1 MKEIKCPHC
10 GKLFAIDESNY
21 ESIVKQIRNHEFNDE
36 LEKREAEYNKKLE
49 LEKELVVQELENKSS
64 AKLNEQK
71 AEIENLKNQLKLM
84 EKEHENDINLKTSSL
99 KEEINTLN
107 ATKQAEI
114 DSIKASKDKE
124 IVEVN
129 LKANEIVSNLKNQ
142 IEVLKEQA
150 KNINTEKELAVS
162 KALNELKEA
171 KDSEINNAKN
181 ELEIYKNEMTNK
193 LDSLKTNYEQQ
204 LSAKQELVDYYKD
217 FKLRMSTKMIGES
230 LEQHCANEFNKN
242 RMGMF
247 RNAYFEKDNEVVE
260 GSKGDFVFRDF
271 DEDGVEIISIMFEM
285 KNEADTTS
293 TKHKNE
299 DFFDKL
305 DKDRNRKKCEYAVLV
320 SLLESDSELYNEGI
334 VDVSYRYPKMYV
346 IRPQFF
352 IPLITLL
359 RNATLNATEYKKQ
372 LLIEKNNNLD
382 IAHFE
387 ENMENFKVAFGKNF
401 ETASKKF
408 STAIDEIDKTIDH
421 LKKVKENLLSSDRQ
435 LRLANDKAQDLTI
448 KKLTKNAPSL
458 AEKFSQV
465 PEKDSGTVEVLEVDC
480 VCDI

>member
-10 GKLFAIDESNY
+10 GQLFTIDESNY
-21 ESIVKQIRNHEFNDE
+21 DSIVKQIRDYEFYDE
-36 LEKREAEYNKKLE
+36 LKKREAEYNEKLE
-49 LEKELVVQELENKSS
+49 LQKELVAKDLMGKATV
-64 AKLNEQK
+64 KLNEQK
-71 AEIENLKNQLKLM
+71 AEIESLKNQLKLV
-84 EKEHENDINLKTSSL
+84 EKEHENELNLKTSSL

-107 ATKQAEI
+107 ATKQSEI
-114 DSIKASKDKE
+114 NKITASKDIE
-124 IVEVN
+124 ISE
-129 LKANEIVSNLKNQ
+129 LKSKANATVLDLKSKIEILNQQVKNGD
-142 IEVLKEQA
+142 
-150 KNINTEKELAVS
+150 TEKELAVN
-162 KALNELKEA
+162 KAISELKET
-171 KDSEINNAKN
+171 KDLEINKAKN
-181 ELEIYKNEMTNK
+181 ELEIYKSEMANK
-193 LDSLKTNYEQQ
+193 FDSMKDSYEQQ

-217 FKLRMSTKMIGES
+217 FKTKMSTKMIGES

-359 RNATLNATEYKKQ
+359 RNAALNATEYKKQ

-401 ETASKKF
+401 EIASKKF

-435 LRLANDKAQDLTI
+435 LRLANDKAQDLSI

-458 AEKFSQV
+458 AEKFK
-465 PEKDSGTVEVLEVDC
+465 ENK
-480 VCDI
+480 

>member
-10 GKLFAIDESNY
+10 GQLFTIDESNY
-21 ESIVKQIRNHEFNDE
+21 DSIVKQIRDHEFYDE
-36 LEKREAEYNKKLE
+36 LKKREAEYNEKLE
-49 LEKELVVQELENKSS
+49 LQKELVEKDLMGRTNV
-64 AKLNEQK
+64 KLNEQK
-71 AEIENLKNQLKLM
+71 AEIESLKNQLKLV
-84 EKEHENDINLKTSSL
+84 EKEHENELNLKTSSL

-107 ATKQAEI
+107 ATRQGEI
-114 DSIKASKDKE
+114 DKITASKDIE
-124 IVEVN
+124 ISE
-129 LKANEIVSNLKNQ
+129 LKSKANATVLDLKSK
-142 IEVLKEQA
+142 IEVLNQQV
-150 KNINTEKELAVS
+150 KNGDTEKELAVN
-162 KALNELKEA
+162 KAISELKET
-171 KDSEINNAKN
+171 KDLEINKAKN
-181 ELEIYKNEMTNK
+181 ELEIYKSEMANK
-193 LDSLKTNYEQQ
+193 FDSMKDSYEQQ

-217 FKLRMSTKMIGES
+217 FKTKMSTKMIGES

-320 SLLESDSELYNEGI
+320 SLLENDSELYNEGI

-359 RNATLNATEYKKQ
+359 RNAALNATEYKKQ

-421 LKKVKENLLSSDRQ
+421 LKKAKENLLSSDRQ

-458 AEKFSQV
+458 AEKFK
-465 PEKDSGTVEVLEVDC
+465 ENK
-480 VCDI
+480 

>member
-10 GKLFAIDESNY
+10 GQLFTIDETNY
-21 ESIVKQIRNHEFNDE
+21 NSIVKQVRDHEFYDE
-36 LEKREAEYNKKLE
+36 LKKREAEYNEKLE
-49 LEKELVVQELENKSS
+49 LQKELVKKDLVSK
-64 AKLNEQK
+64 ATVKFDEQK
-71 AEIENLKNQLKLM
+71 AEIESLKNQLKLV
-84 EKEHENDINLKTSSL
+84 EKEHENELNLKTSSL

-107 ATKQAEI
+107 ATRQGEI
-114 DSIKASKDKE
+114 DKITASKDIE
-124 IVEVN
+124 ISE
-129 LKANEIVSNLKNQ
+129 LKSKANATVLDLKSQIDILNQ
-142 IEVLKEQA
+142 QV
-150 KNINTEKELAVS
+150 KNGDTEKELAVN
-162 KALNELKEA
+162 KAISELKET
-171 KDSEINNAKN
+171 KDLEINKAKN
-181 ELEIYKNEMTNK
+181 ELEIYKSEMANK
-193 LDSLKTNYEQQ
+193 FDSMKDSYEQQ

-217 FKLRMSTKMIGES
+217 FKTKMSTKMIGES

-247 RNAYFEKDNEVVE
+247 RNAYFEKDNEVVD
-260 GSKGDFVFRDF
+260 GSKGDFVYRDF

-293 TKHKNE
+293 TKQKNE

-359 RNATLNATEYKKQ
+359 RNAALNATEYKKQ

-435 LRLANDKAQDLTI
+435 LRLANDKAQDLSI

-458 AEKFSQV
+458 AEKFK
-465 PEKDSGTVEVLEVDC
+465 ENK
-480 VCDI
+480 

>member
-10 GKLFAIDESNY
+10 GQLFTIDESNY
-21 ESIVKQIRNHEFNDE
+21 DSIVKQIRDYEFYDE
-36 LEKREAEYNKKLE
+36 LKKREAEYNEKLE
-49 LEKELVVQELENKSS
+49 LQKELVTKDLMGKATV
-64 AKLNEQK
+64 KLDEQK
-71 AEIENLKNQLKLM
+71 AEIESLKNQLKLV
-84 EKEHENDINLKTSSL
+84 EKEHENELNLKTSSL

-107 ATKQAEI
+107 ATKQSEI
-114 DSIKASKDKE
+114 NKITASKDIE
-124 IVEVN
+124 ISE
-129 LKANEIVSNLKNQ
+129 LKSKANATVLDLKSKIEILNQQVKNGD
-142 IEVLKEQA
+142 
-150 KNINTEKELAVS
+150 TEKELAVN
-162 KALNELKEA
+162 KAISELKET
-171 KDSEINNAKN
+171 KDLEINKAKN
-181 ELEIYKNEMTNK
+181 ELEIYKNEMANK
-193 LDSLKTNYEQQ
+193 FDSMKDSYEQQ

-217 FKLRMSTKMIGES
+217 FKTKMSTKMIGES

-359 RNATLNATEYKKQ
+359 RNAALNATEYKKQ

-458 AEKFSQV
+458 AEKFK
-465 PEKDSGTVEVLEVDC
+465 ENK
-480 VCDI
+480 

>member
-10 GKLFAIDESNY
+10 GQLFTIDESNY
-21 ESIVKQIRNHEFNDE
+21 DSIVKQIRDYEFYDE
-36 LEKREAEYNKKLE
+36 LKKREAEYNEKLE
-49 LEKELVVQELENKSS
+49 LQKELVTKDLMGKATV
-64 AKLNEQK
+64 KLNEQK
-71 AEIENLKNQLKLM
+71 VEIESLKNQLKLV
-84 EKEHENDINLKTSSL
+84 EKEHENELNLKTSSL

-107 ATKQAEI
+107 ATKQSEI
-114 DSIKASKDKE
+114 NKITASKDIE
-124 IVEVN
+124 ISE
-129 LKANEIVSNLKNQ
+129 LKSKANATVLDLKSKIEILNQQVKNGD
-142 IEVLKEQA
+142 
-150 KNINTEKELAVS
+150 TEKELAVN
-162 KALNELKEA
+162 KALSELKET
-171 KDSEINNAKN
+171 KDIEINKAKN
-181 ELEIYKNEMTNK
+181 ELEIYKSEMANK
-193 LDSLKTNYEQQ
+193 FDSMKDSYEQQ

-217 FKLRMSTKMIGES
+217 FKTKMSTKMIGES

-359 RNATLNATEYKKQ
+359 RNAALNATEYKKQ

-458 AEKFSQV
+458 AEKFK
-465 PEKDSGTVEVLEVDC
+465 ENK
-480 VCDI
+480 

>member
-10 GKLFAIDESNY
+10 GQLFTIDESNY
-21 ESIVKQIRNHEFNDE
+21 DSIVKQIRDHEFYDE
-36 LEKREAEYNKKLE
+36 LKKREAEYNEKLE
-49 LEKELVVQELENKSS
+49 LQKELVEKDLMGRTNV
-64 AKLNEQK
+64 KLNEQK
-71 AEIENLKNQLKLM
+71 AEIESLKNQLKLV
-84 EKEHENDINLKTSSL
+84 EKEHENELNLKTSSL
-99 KEEINTLN
+99 KEEINALN
-107 ATKQAEI
+107 ATRQGEI
-114 DSIKASKDKE
+114 DKITASKDIE
-124 IVEVN
+124 ISE
-129 LKANEIVSNLKNQ
+129 LKSKANATVLDLKSKIEILNQQVKNGD
-142 IEVLKEQA
+142 
-150 KNINTEKELAVS
+150 TEKELAVN
-162 KALNELKEA
+162 KAISELKET
-171 KDSEINNAKN
+171 KNLEINKAKN
-181 ELEIYKNEMTNK
+181 ELEIYKSEMANK
-193 LDSLKTNYEQQ
+193 FDSMKDSYEQQ

-217 FKLRMSTKMIGES
+217 FKTKMSTKMIGES

-359 RNATLNATEYKKQ
+359 RNAALNASEYKKQ

-458 AEKFSQV
+458 AEKFK
-465 PEKDSGTVEVLEVDC
+465 ENK
-480 VCDI
+480 